1 MFLSSHVKSWTF
13 FCCVPVVPL
22 TYKLLQNLRDCCLWY
37 YILKKDFTSYV
48 WSNDSKEFQ
57 VQFSW
62 IEPGI
67 LWLIC
72 TWSVEQN
79 ISWHIFENGS
89 QIWWQLQAWFA
100 CTFKMNDLFHLCL
113 KFLPNLVCI
122 IEHVV
127 LVCSKV
133 DQDRDGVREAVLLKV
148 LDDPHHNWVKLFFL
162 VKSDFRPIWVDRCLV

>member
-1 MFLSSHVKSWTF
+1 MFLSSHEPSF
-13 FCCVPVVPL
+13 VVFLWFPL
-22 TYKLLQNLRDCCLWY
+22 HTNCSKTWEIVAFD
-37 YILKKDFTSYV
+37 KKDFTSYV
-48 WSNDSKEFQ
+48 WSNDSKAFQ

-79 ISWHIFENGS
+79 MSWHIFENGS

-127 LVCSKV
+127 LVCPKV
-133 DQDRDGVREAVLLKV
+133 DQDRDGVREAAFAHYEQIPPGWESPAPSWFPVCNV
-148 LDDPHHNWVKLFFL
+148 QLFH
-162 VKSDFRPIWVDRCLV
+162 VCLVGVIK